1 MPAAYPEPG
10 RLTRRAPPGYGRRM
24 LRPLLLAAPALAL
37 LGCNDA
43 CERRCM
49 PLEDFYE
56 ACAAELDEAG
66 VVLQCY
72 DDEVSAFDDGSLDP
86 AYARACTDGQ
96 DLVDSCLSAS
106 RARAA
111 ALDPE
116 ENAERLEA
124 CEQKDPWI
132 RAVRKRDCAGAI
144 EAALEY
150 RE

>member
-1 MPAAYPEPG
+1 M
-10 RLTRRAPPGYGRRM
+10 
-24 LRPLLLAAPALAL
+24 RPLLLLLPLAGL
-37 LGCNDA
+37 LACNDA
-43 CERRCM
+43 CERRCL

-56 ACAAELDEAG
+56 ACGEALDEAG

-72 DDEVSAFDDGSLDP
+72 DDEVDAFDDGSLDP

-111 ALDPE
+111 ALGPE
-116 ENAERLEA
+116 DNAARLRECER
-124 CEQKDPWI
+124 KDPWI
-132 RAVRKRDCAGAI
+132 QAVRKQDCEGAI
-144 EAALEY
+144 AAALEY